1 MTLAMKIQDE
11 RRDAM
16 EKGRVQGR
24 EEGRKEERRNLIRI
38 LRGLGH
44 SEERIHELTRI
55 PMEEINRLDEKE

>member
-16 EKGRVQGR
+16 EKGRQ
-24 EEGRKEERRNLIRI
+24 EERRNLIRI

-44 SEERIHELTRI
+44 SEEKIHELTGI
-55 PMEEINRLDEKE
+55 PLEEINRSDEKE